1 MRIIIQRVT
10 QAFVEISKVKTSEI
24 NKGLLLLVA
33 FEDNDNQTDIDWM
46 IKKILGMRIFS
57 DSNQKMNLSVDDIQG
72 AILIVSQFT
81 LYASTKKGNRPSF
94 IKSATPFKALDLY
107 NQFVKSF
114 QSITSLIIQ
123 TGTFGADMKITS
135 INDGPVTVI
144 IDSKIRE

>member
-10 QAFVEISKVKTSEI
+10 QASVEISKVKTSEI

>member
-10 QAFVEISKVKTSEI
+10 QASVEISKVKTSEI

-94 IKSATPFKALDLY
+94 IKSAAPLKALDLY

-114 QSITSLIIQ
+114 QSSTSLSIQ

-135 INDGPVTVI
+135 INDGPVSVML
-144 IDSKIRE
+144 DSKNRE

>member
-10 QAFVEISKVKTSEI
+10 KASVEISKVKTSEI
-24 NKGLLLLVA
+24 NNGLLLLVA
-33 FEDNDNQTDIDWM
+33 FEDNDDQSDIDWM
-46 IKKILGMRIFS
+46 IKKTLGMRVFS

-72 AILIVSQFT
+72 AVLIVSQFT

-94 IKSATPFKALDLY
+94 IKSAAPLKALDLN

-114 QSITSLIIQ
+114 QSSTSLSIQ

-135 INDGPVTVI
+135 INDGPVTVML
-144 IDSKIRE
+144 DSKKRE

>member
-10 QAFVEISKVKTSEI
+10 KASVEISKVKTSEI
-24 NKGLLLLVA
+24 NNGLLLLVA
-33 FEDNDNQTDIDWM
+33 FEDNDDQSDIDWM
-46 IKKILGMRIFS
+46 IKKTLGMRVFS

-94 IKSATPFKALDLY
+94 IKSATPVKALDLY

-144 IDSKIRE
+144 IDSKNRE

>member
-10 QAFVEISKVKTSEI
+10 QASVEISKVKTSEI

-33 FEDNDNQTDIDWM
+33 FEDNDDQTDIDWM
-46 IKKILGMRIFS
+46 IKKTLGMRVFS

-94 IKSATPFKALDLY
+94 IKSAAPMKALDLY

-114 QSITSLIIQ
+114 QSSTFLNIQ

-135 INDGPVTVI
+135 INDGPVTII
-144 IDSKIRE
+144 IDSKKRE

>member
-10 QAFVEISKVKTSEI
+10 KASVEISKVKTSEI
-24 NKGLLLLVA
+24 NNGLLLLVA
-33 FEDNDNQTDIDWM
+33 FEDNDDQSDIDWM
-46 IKKILGMRIFS
+46 IKKTLGMRVFS

-72 AILIVSQFT
+72 AVLIVSQFT

-94 IKSATPFKALDLY
+94 IKSAAPLKALDLY

-114 QSITSLIIQ
+114 QSSTSLSIQ

-135 INDGPVTVI
+135 INDGPVTVML
-144 IDSKIRE
+144 DSKKRE

>member
-10 QAFVEISKVKTSEI
+10 QASVEISKVKTSEI
-24 NKGLLLLVA
+24 NNGLLLLVA
-33 FEDNDNQTDIDWM
+33 FEDNDDQSDIDWM
-46 IKKILGMRIFS
+46 IKKTLGMRVFS

-72 AILIVSQFT
+72 AVLIVSQFT

>member
-10 QAFVEISKVKTSEI
+10 QASVEISKVKTSEI

-46 IKKILGMRIFS
+46 IKKILGMRVFS

-94 IKSATPFKALDLY
+94 IKSATPLKALDLY

-114 QSITSLIIQ
+114 QSSTSLIIQ

-144 IDSKIRE
+144 IDSKKRE

>member
-10 QAFVEISKVKTSEI
+10 QASVEISKVKTSEI

-33 FEDNDNQTDIDWM
+33 FEDNDDQTDIDWM
-46 IKKILGMRIFS
+46 IKKILGMRVFS
-57 DSNQKMNLSVDDIQG
+57 DLNQKMNLSVDDIQG

-94 IKSATPFKALDLY
+94 IKSATPLKALDLY

-114 QSITSLIIQ
+114 QSSTSLIIQ

-144 IDSKIRE
+144 IDSKKRE

>member
-1 MRIIIQRVT
+1 
-10 QAFVEISKVKTSEI
+10 
-24 NKGLLLLVA
+24 
-33 FEDNDNQTDIDWM
+33 
-46 IKKILGMRIFS
+46 MRIFS

-94 IKSATPFKALDLY
+94 IKSATPVKALDLY

-144 IDSKIRE
+144 IDSKNRE

>member
-10 QAFVEISKVKTSEI
+10 QASVEISKVKTSEI

-33 FEDNDNQTDIDWM
+33 FEDNDDQTDIDWM
-46 IKKILGMRIFS
+46 IKKTLGMRVFS
-57 DSNQKMNLSVDDIQG
+57 DSNQKMNLSVGDIQG
-72 AILIVSQFT
+72 AVLIVSQFT

-94 IKSATPFKALDLY
+94 IKSADPLKALDLY

-114 QSITSLIIQ
+114 QSSTSLSVQ

-135 INDGPVTVI
+135 INDGPVTVM
-144 IDSKIRE
+144 IDSKKRE

>member
-10 QAFVEISKVKTSEI
+10 QASVEISKVKTSEI

-144 IDSKIRE
+144 IDSKNRE

>member
-46 IKKILGMRIFS
+46 IKKILGMRVFP

-94 IKSATPFKALDLY
+94 IKSATPVKALDLY

-114 QSITSLIIQ
+114 QSSTSLIIQ

-144 IDSKIRE
+144 IDSKKRE

>member
-10 QAFVEISKVKTSEI
+10 KASVEISKVKTSEI

-33 FEDNDNQTDIDWM
+33 FEDEDDQTDIDWM
-46 IKKILGMRIFS
+46 IKKTLRMRVFS
-57 DSNQKMNLSVDDIQG
+57 DLNHKMNLSLDDIQG
-72 AILIVSQFT
+72 AVLIVSQFT

-94 IKSATPFKALDLY
+94 IKSASPMKALNLY

-114 QSITSLIIQ
+114 QSCTSLKIQ

-135 INDGPVTVI
+135 INDGPVTI
-144 IDSKIRE
+144 SIDSKKRE

>member
-10 QAFVEISKVKTSEI
+10 QASVEISKVKTTEI
-24 NKGLLLLVA
+24 AKGLLLLVA

-46 IKKILGMRIFS
+46 IKKILGMRVFS

-94 IKSATPFKALDLY
+94 IKSATPVKALDLY

-114 QSITSLIIQ
+114 QSSTSLIIQ

-144 IDSKIRE
+144 IDSKKRE

>member
-10 QAFVEISKVKTSEI
+10 QASVEISKVKTSEI

-33 FEDNDNQTDIDWM
+33 FEDNDDQTDIDWM
-46 IKKILGMRIFS
+46 IKKTLGMRVFS
-57 DSNQKMNLSVDDIQG
+57 DSNQKMNLSLDDIQG
-72 AILIVSQFT
+72 AVLIVSQFT

-94 IKSATPFKALDLY
+94 IKSAAPMKALDLY

-114 QSITSLIIQ
+114 QSSTFLNIQ

-135 INDGPVTVI
+135 INDGPVTII
-144 IDSKIRE
+144 IDSKKRE

>member
-10 QAFVEISKVKTSEI
+10 QASVEISKVKTSEI
-24 NKGLLLLVA
+24 NNGLLLLVA
-33 FEDNDNQTDIDWM
+33 FEDNDDQSDIDWM
-46 IKKILGMRIFS
+46 IKKTLGMRVFS

-72 AILIVSQFT
+72 GVLIVSQFT

-94 IKSATPFKALDLY
+94 IKSATPLKALDLY

-114 QSITSLIIQ
+114 QSSTSLSIQ

-135 INDGPVTVI
+135 INDGPVTVM
-144 IDSKIRE
+144 IDSKKRE

>member
-10 QAFVEISKVKTSEI
+10 QASVEISKVKTSEI

-72 AILIVSQFT
+72 AVLIVSQFT

-94 IKSATPFKALDLY
+94 IKSAAPLKALDLY

-114 QSITSLIIQ
+114 QSSTSLSIQ

-135 INDGPVTVI
+135 INDGPVTVML
-144 IDSKIRE
+144 DSKKRE